1 MKPEEY
7 IGKEF
12 KIPYWDG
19 IYIVESIT
27 YCSNLVLG
35 QCKKKDVDEKTRYPI
50 NILILKEVEKELVP
64 A

>member
-12 KIPYWDG
+12 NIPYWEG

-27 YCSNLVLG
+27 YCNDLAIG
-35 QCKKKDVDEKTRYPI
+35 QCKKKDNEEKTRYPI
-50 NILILKEVEKELVP
+50 NLLILKEIEKVVV
-64 A
+64 AT